1 MTVVQGFDRLTKIMD
16 LFGRASWLM
25 FAAGA
30 VPTGLAGWWIGSR
43 AGAAAPLTIGLIAL
57 GSALFSV
64 GASLMAWRW
73 FVAPLRELEKGLERW
88 TRGDLSTPL
97 DEERMSGWHSLARQF
112 ARAQTDL
119 QQSLEDA
126 KSDLARERAR
136 LQTLIEKIPDAIV
149 MTNLRGEVVFF
160 NAAAMKVLGAKPA
173 DVREGGRALFAPLQ
187 PELWR
192 MPVQDI
198 LKRHTAGQALDVP
211 GPDGSVS
218 TYRTLVTMFNDSAA
232 GDFGVLLMMR
242 DVTAERKLDALKEEF
257 FQSAAHDLRA
267 PLFAIQGYLRLLR
280 RSFVPDERQAGWLGS
295 IDQSCE
301 KLTLLVKDAL
311 DFARIESGHLSL
323 SPSPVDARAL
333 VRRTVSLFQPLADER
348 GITLEARVDSD
359 APPVLEADERL
370 LERLLHNLVGNALKF
385 TPRGG
390 HVFAQAS
397 SHGDQLEFVVED
409 DGPGVPEDQRAAVF
423 ERFRQLETPGPKS
436 GFGLGL
442 SICAKIVKLHKGV
455 IWVEPGLVKGSRFVA
470 RMPLSQRAKENQRT

>member
-1 MTVVQGFDRLTKIMD
+1 VD

-30 VPTGLAGWWIGSR
+30 LPTGLAGWWIGSR
-43 AGAAAPLTIGLIAL
+43 FGASSPLALGLVAF
-57 GSALFSV
+57 GSALISV
-64 GASLMAWRW
+64 GASLFAWRW
-73 FVAPLRELEKGLERW
+73 FVSPLRELEKGLERW

-97 DEERMSGWHSLARQF
+97 DEARMSGWRGLARQF

-119 QQSLEDA
+119 QRSLEDA
-126 KSDLARERAR
+126 KADLARERAR

-160 NAAAMKVLGAKPA
+160 NAPAMKALGAKPS
-173 DVREGGRALFAPLQ
+173 DVIAGGRALFSPLQ
-187 PELWR
+187 PQLWR

-198 LKRHTAGQALDVP
+198 LKTHSSGKSVEVRA
-211 GPDGSVS
+211 PDGSVS
-218 TYRTLVTMFNDSAA
+218 TYCTMVTMFNDASA
-232 GDFGVLLMMR
+232 GDFGVLLMLR

-280 RSFVPDERQAGWLGS
+280 KSLTPDERQTGWLNS

-323 SPSPVDARAL
+323 APSPVDARSL
-333 VRRTVSLFQPLADER
+333 VRRAVSLFQPLADER
-348 GITLEARVDSD
+348 GIVLEARAGSD
-359 APPVLEADERL
+359 APPVFEADERL
-370 LERLLHNLVGNALKF
+370 VERLLHNLVGNALKF

-390 HVFAQAS
+390 HVVAQAA
-397 SHGDQLEFVVED
+397 SHGDQLELVVED
-409 DGPGVPEDQRAAVF
+409 DGPGVPEGQRGVIF
-423 ERFRQLETPGPKS
+423 ERFRQLEMPGPKS

-470 RMPLSQRAKENQRT
+470 RMPLNQRAKEN